1 MKKIV
6 VTGGA
11 GFIGSH
17 ICDELVAQGHQVW
30 AADNLSTGNKK
41 NLSSKINLAKV
52 DLKDSKQIQQF
63 IEEIKPEA
71 IFHLAAQVNVRTSL
85 ESPLKDAKNNILGSI
100 NLFKAA
106 GKEGAK
112 KIVYSSTGGA
122 VYGDPE
128 KNPCQE
134 TDRIAPLCPY
144 GVSKYSVEK
153 YLEMYAKL
161 FNFNWIVLRYANVY
175 GPRQDPKGEAGVVS
189 IFTEQLLNNKQP
201 YINGDGEQ
209 TRDFV
214 YVKDVAR
221 ANLKALESNNSN
233 EVFNIGTGQPT
244 SINKLYTQIKEAIG
258 SEIDPKHHPAIA
270 GEVKDTYLDI
280 SKAKDQ
286 LYWKPRYSLDRGIKE
301 TVAWMKADFN
311 PS

>member
-17 ICDELVAQGHQVW
+17 VCDELVAQGHQVW

-41 NLSSKINLAKV
+41 NLSSKVNLAKL
-52 DLKDSKQIQQF
+52 DLKDSQQVQQF
-63 IEEIKPEA
+63 LEEIKPEA

-85 ESPLKDAKNNILGSI
+85 ENPLKDAKNNILGSI

-106 GKEGAK
+106 GKEGVE
-112 KIVYSSTGGA
+112 KIIYSSTGGA

-144 GVSKYSVEK
+144 GISKYSVEK

-161 FNFNWIVLRYANVY
+161 FNLNWIVLRYANVY

-209 TRDFV
+209 TRDFI

-221 ANLKALESNNSN
+221 ANLKALESNSSN

-258 SEIDPKHHPAIA
+258 SETDPKRRPPIA
-270 GEVKDTYLDI
+270 GEVKDTYLNI
-280 SKAKDQ
+280 LKAKDQ
-286 LYWKPRYSLDRGIKE
+286 LSWKPRYSLDRGIKK
-301 TVAWMKADFN
+301 TITWMKADFN
-311 PS
+311 PN